1 MVDGSVSPQGRTAM
15 RRFQEFKGQ
24 STRLDYNRER
34 GEFVAR
40 PVPHPFVVR
49 SAASEVK
56 TEPTSWKYALS
67 LQHQTGPVL
76 EPTRSRAFSLQLAPL
91 QSLSRTR
98 RGMNHLPVT
107 KIACGPQPSSA
118 WRSRR

>member
-1 MVDGSVSPQGRTAM
+1 M
-15 RRFQEFKGQ
+15 RGFQEFKGQ

-40 PVPHPFVVR
+40 PVPHPFVVC

-56 TEPTSWKYALS
+56 TEPKSRKYALS

-76 EPTRSRAFSLQLAPL
+76 EPTRSRAFSLSPSPKPQQDPSRNEPLAGYED
-91 QSLSRTR
+91 SMWT
-98 RGMNHLPVT
+98 
-107 KIACGPQPSSA
+107 SA
-118 WRSRR
+118 VVGLALAAIVIWVGFVVS

>member
-1 MVDGSVSPQGRTAM
+1 MVDGSVSPQGRAAM
-15 RRFQEFKGQ
+15 RGFQEFKGQ

-40 PVPHPFVVR
+40 PVPHPFVVC

-56 TEPTSWKYALS
+56 TEPTESE
-67 LQHQTGPVL
+67 V
-76 EPTRSRAFSLQLAPL
+76 RSVIAAPNRPRARADKVASIFAPLAPL